1 MWGELKRQLLM
12 GRKYIVVSF
21 AFLIGL
27 PLIFAGIE
35 MLYFLNSGRNET
47 ISGLYLVVWIFTM
60 IVCGFTWSTEKI
72 GNAFVSAVRMSATR
86 KEYMISYMIL
96 GMMVVFLM
104 FQTGNLHIVLI
115 TKFLNIS
122 SDLTF
127 IDIQSSIFLT
137 ILIMGL
143 GFWFGAI
150 TSRYG
155 WKSFYIAGS
164 LFVLPAFIGTLE
176 IMPEDV
182 YGQRTLVA
190 KFMQWIIQD
199 IPAGSTGTEQRS
211 ILLNFFEFVV
221 QDDLTGKIQFDTS
234 RTLIIFLVLMAVF
247 LIHGYFLLRKY
258 TVKN

>member
-27 PLIFAGIE
+27 PLIFVGIE
-35 MLYFLNSGRNET
+35 MLYFLNSERNET
-47 ISGLYLVVWIFTM
+47 ISGLYLIVWILTM

-72 GNAFVSAVRMSATR
+72 GNAFVNAVRMSATR
-86 KEYMISYMIL
+86 KQYMLSYMIL
-96 GMMVVFLM
+96 GIFVVFLM
-104 FQTGNLHIVLI
+104 IQTGNLHIALL

-122 SDLTF
+122 SNLTF
-127 IDIQSSIFLT
+127 INIQNCIILT

-143 GFWFGAI
+143 GFWLGAI

-164 LFVLPAFIGTLE
+164 LFVLSAFIGTLE
-176 IMPEDV
+176 IIPEDI
-182 YGQRTLVA
+182 YEQRTLVA

-199 IPAGSTGTEQRS
+199 TPAGSTGTEQRS

-234 RTLIIFLVLMAVF
+234 RILIVFFVLMIVF

-258 TVKN
+258 AVRD